1 MIILYVTLK
10 SFKKNMIRI
19 KILSK
24 DFPIKEHI
32 IARHFFLPQSGPKNC
47 FSHKNTTIRSLWSN
61 YNFVINSSIAIH
73 ICYLTSFCMKETLIT
88 NNFTAIMT
96 IVKIFFFGLFLTY
109 IPPFQN
115 TCRFSHMIKTDA
127 KFILHKIVRKMEW
140 KTHAKQLNNRCMS
153 IFFTNFN
160 WSLIFFSFG
169 GGRGALFYFFKL
181 PLSAEN
187 WWEIT
192 QIQQTCIQQISTS
205 FLGVRCKLHIRP
217 TLNNP

>member
-1 MIILYVTLK
+1 
-10 SFKKNMIRI
+10 MIRI

-24 DFPIKEHI
+24 YFPIKEHI
-32 IARHFFLPQSGPKNC
+32 TARHFFFTLIWAQNC

-61 YNFVINSSIAIH
+61 YNFAINSYIAIH
-73 ICYLTSFCMKETLIT
+73 ICYLTSFCMKETPIT

-127 KFILHKIVRKMEW
+127 KFILHKIVDKIELQ
-140 KTHAKQLNNRCMS
+140 THAKQ
-153 IFFTNFN
+153 IIAAWVFFFTNFN

-169 GGRGALFYFFKL
+169 GGGGALFYFFKA
-181 PLSAEN
+181 P
-187 WWEIT
+187 
-192 QIQQTCIQQISTS
+192 
-205 FLGVRCKLHIRP
+205 P
-217 TLNNP
+217 